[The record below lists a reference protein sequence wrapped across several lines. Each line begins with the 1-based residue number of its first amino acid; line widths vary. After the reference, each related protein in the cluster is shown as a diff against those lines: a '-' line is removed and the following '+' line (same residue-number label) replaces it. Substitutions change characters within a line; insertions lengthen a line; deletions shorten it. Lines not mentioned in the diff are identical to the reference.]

1 MICQPEFER
10 CLLVSPRLNQDIQ
23 HFALAVH
30 RPPQIHP
37 FAVDGD
43 KHLVQMPTPIRARTQ
58 SSELAG
64 VGQAKLDRPATDGFV
79 TDIDATLGQQVF
91 DIAKAQRKAEIQPH
105 RMLDD
110 FGWKTMA
117 AI

>member
-1 MICQPEFER
+1 
-10 CLLVSPRLNQDIQ
+10 
-23 HFALAVH
+23 
-30 RPPQIHP
+30 
-37 FAVDGD
+37 
-43 KHLVQMPTPIRARTQ
+43 MPAPVCWRMG
-58 SSELAG
+58 SSEFVG
-64 VGQAKLDRPATDGFV
+64 VGEAKFERPATDGFV
-79 TDIDATLGQQVF
+79 TDIDATLGQQIL